1 MVSLALP
8 NLIRSFFWLCN
19 CAFSIFL
26 TTPLSSGKLVM
37 AKREAFNPQIAHK
50 NNAILIHIVLCDI
63 LYCIWL
69 AELSIFFMYSTE
81 FQGIPQKSTTF
92 HRMSGKAIVFRWK
105 INFGGEWDFQLSGLV
120 LSIFFCICLSFFY
133 GNSME
138 AYFNG

>member
-1 MVSLALP
+1 MYFKTQYLFQFILCTVILPALPFNVYKLFILKHLFAKMVSLALP

-26 TTPLSSGKLVM
+26 TTPLSSGKLVV

-69 AELSIFFMYSTE
+69 AELSKYFMYSTE

-92 HRMSGKAIVFRWK
+92 HRMSGKAIVFR
-105 INFGGEWDFQLSGLV
+105 
-120 LSIFFCICLSFFY
+120 
-133 GNSME
+133 
-138 AYFNG
+138 